1 MKKKKYRTNPHNSG
15 AFEPSDNH
23 SDFYNGAPGERP
35 LYQEKRDTGDARY
48 VQKTS
53 RHQAAA
59 GHRKETADPRDKNA
73 LLGILRAAII
83 LVILLIAFFAFWK
96 AVKLYEDNLWL
107 NNQSSTDNSSPV
119 IHNVAQGDQFDITAE
134 NGQELIAEQIVAWQK
149 TERLIRT
156 IEDLLIR
163 NNVALAINRCQ
174 QVLALNPS
182 HIGAL
187 EHLGQLY
194 LDQTMYGEAIN
205 TYIRL
210 LGLNPARIDF
220 QLALLNALDL
230 YGDSDAVIQVAHW
243 YQDTNVY
250 NEEVQ
255 HFLARAYYTQEK
267 YEEAVPAFERVLKDS
282 PRNAGILEKLAV
294 SLLRLEQYEKALE
307 VLEQQVDITYR
318 DQECYRRIAICQ
330 AQLMQ
335 GKQAV
340 ETLGKSA
347 HLFGPDRVASWIQDP
362 LMDPIRMDRSFQIL
376 ADNIL
381 SEEYRRYLETVAKS
395 IEQRKEEDIAPQLKM
410 SDEQK
415 VDAVLQ
421 QSRQ

>member
-1 MKKKKYRTNPHNSG
+1 
-15 AFEPSDNH
+15 
-23 SDFYNGAPGERP
+23 
-35 LYQEKRDTGDARY
+35 
-48 VQKTS
+48 
-53 RHQAAA
+53 
-59 GHRKETADPRDKNA
+59 
-73 LLGILRAAII
+73 
-83 LVILLIAFFAFWK
+83 
-96 AVKLYEDNLWL
+96 
-107 NNQSSTDNSSPV
+107 
-119 IHNVAQGDQFDITAE
+119 
-134 NGQELIAEQIVAWQK
+134 
-149 TERLIRT
+149 
-156 IEDLLIR
+156 
-163 NNVALAINRCQ
+163 
-174 QVLALNPS
+174 
-182 HIGAL
+182 
-187 EHLGQLY
+187 
-194 LDQTMYGEAIN
+194 
-205 TYIRL
+205 
-210 LGLNPARIDF
+210 LNPARIDF